1 MKVMKLKN
9 VFGTILAVSVL
20 ATSQYAQAHLTYSG
34 RDFGAFSGLTNG
46 VKAITNQTC
55 TGNFGWADAAD
66 GVLGDSHKGRAFRF
80 HLDNSTLVT
89 LTVAAN
95 PLATGT
101 SLGDLTPAFSI
112 YSGLAAIAPF
122 AVGWTNLPVSPDHD
136 FSPSS
141 VAWRTWWV
149 QQNIDTNATTEA
161 PTDGSWNALGEW
173 KIGGDADLPGDF
185 SQLTTF
191 TYKGSASSTTSGG
204 SVTGSFALAAG
215 DYTIMIGGNDIANK
229 TAGTA
234 ASARGISATLAITPT
249 PTLSI
254 AQKVFVAWPSGT
266 AINWTLQATPSLSPA
281 TWANVTNAP
290 VTVDGKPGVVLD
302 SGANQ
307 QFFRFNYVP

>member
-1 MKVMKLKN
+1 MKLKN
-9 VFGTILAVSVL
+9 VFGTILAVGVL

-173 KIGGDADLPGDF
+173 KIGGDGDLPGDF

-254 AQKVFVAWPSGT
+254 AQKVFIAWPTGT
-266 AINWTLQATPSLSPA
+266 ATNWTLQATSSLSPA
-281 TWANVTNAP
+281 TWVNVTNAP

>member
-1 MKVMKLKN
+1 MKLKN

>member
-1 MKVMKLKN
+1 MKIKS
-9 VFGTILAVSVL
+9 VFGTILAVGVL
-20 ATSQYAQAHLTYSG
+20 ASSQYAQAHLTYSG

-80 HLDNSTLVT
+80 HLDNSALVT

-173 KIGGDADLPGDF
+173 KIGGDGDLPGDF

-215 DYTIMIGGNDIANK
+215 DYTIMIGGNDLSNK

-266 AINWTLQATPSLSPA
+266 ATNWVLQSSTNVNGP
-281 TWANVTNAP
+281 TWSGVTNAP

>member
-9 VFGTILAVSVL
+9 VVGTILAVGVL
-20 ATSQYAQAHLTYSG
+20 ATSQFAQAHLTYSG

-173 KIGGDADLPGDF
+173 KSGGDGDLPGDF

-234 ASARGISATLAITPT
+234 ASARGIYATLAITPT

-266 AINWTLQATPSLSPA
+266 ATNWTLQATPSLSPA